1 MRKQHLRWV
10 VLALAILTVLGVVGA
25 CFGEGTPED
34 NGDPYDIPPGCQPPE
49 PTPSVASPLWTFLM
63 TMAVQLVF

>member
-1 MRKQHLRWV
+1 MRREHLRW
-10 VLALAILTVLGVVGA
+10 LGIAFAIVAVLGLVGT
-25 CFGEGTPED
+25 CFGEEPYED
-34 NGDPYDIPPGCQPPE
+34 SGDPYDIPPGCQPPQ